1 MRQLMALL
9 SFWQNS
15 SASDLS
21 WEANVGEKVNL
32 HSRHA
37 LLKQFAPQYREASY
51 RRCRSLMWPPGGR
64 NV

>member
-21 WEANVGEKVNL
+21 WGANVGEKVNL
-32 HSRHA
+32 HSRRA
-37 LLKQFAPQYREASY
+37 LLKQFASQYREASY
-51 RRCRSLMWPPGGR
+51 RRCHSLMWPPGGR